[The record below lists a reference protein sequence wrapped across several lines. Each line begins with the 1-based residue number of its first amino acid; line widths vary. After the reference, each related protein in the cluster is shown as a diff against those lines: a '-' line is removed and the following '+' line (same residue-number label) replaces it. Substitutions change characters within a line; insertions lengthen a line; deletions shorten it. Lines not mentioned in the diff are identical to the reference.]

1 MPELPEVET
10 VRRGLEPHMEG
21 AKIEKVELRRAD
33 LRFPFENDFAK
44 SLEGHT
50 VISMGRRAKY
60 LQVDIDNGL
69 VLIMHLGMSGSFRVE
84 EGTAPNQT
92 GGQPGNFVLP
102 KGVHEK
108 HDHVIFH
115 LIESTGQPC
124 RVIYNDPRR
133 FGYMAL
139 IARSDLE
146 GHKWFKDM
154 GIEPVG
160 NVLDGAYL
168 AKKFENKKAPLKSV
182 LLDQKMIAGLGNIYV
197 CEALW
202 RSGLLPTRQAKTLA
216 RKNGKPTTMAERLS
230 GDIRDVISEAIEAG
244 GSSLKDHRQ
253 TDGSLGYFQHRF
265 AVYDREGEP
274 CTKPDCKGF
283 IERIV
288 QSGRSTFYCEKCQK

>member
-21 AKIEKVELRRAD
+21 AKFVRVELRRAD
-33 LRFPFENDFAK
+33 LRFPFSDDFITN
-44 SLEGHT
+44 LEGHIIT
-50 VISMGRRAKY
+50 SVGRRAKY
-60 LQVDIDNGL
+60 LQLDIDNGF

-84 EGTAPNQT
+84 EGSHES
-92 GGQPGNFVLP
+92 QPGNFALP

-115 LIESTGQPC
+115 LMDKSNQP
-124 RVIYNDPRR
+124 VKVLYNDPRR

-139 IARSDLE
+139 IARKDLE
-146 GHKWFKDM
+146 THKWFKDM

-160 NVLDGAYL
+160 NALDGAHL
-168 AKKFENKKAPLKSV
+168 AMKFANKKAPLKSA

-202 RSGLLPTRQAKTLA
+202 RAGLLPTRQAQTLA
-216 RKNGKPTTMAERLS
+216 RKNGKPTAMADRLS
-230 GDIRDVISEAIEAG
+230 GHIRDVINEAIEAG

-265 AVYDREGEP
+265 AVYDRENDP
-274 CTKPDCKGF
+274 CLKPECKGT
-283 IERIV
+283 IARIV
-288 QSGRSTFYCEKCQK
+288 QSGRSTFYCGKCQK

>member
-21 AKIEKVELRRAD
+21 AMIERVELRRKD
-33 LRFPFENDFAK
+33 LRFPFSDDFANN
-44 SLEGHT
+44 LEGHKIT
-50 VISMGRRAKY
+50 SMGRRAKY
-60 LQVDIDNGL
+60 LQVDVDSGL
-69 VLIMHLGMSGSFRVE
+69 VLVMHLGMSGSFRVE
-84 EGTAPNQT
+84 EDTASN
-92 GGQPGNFVLP
+92 QPGNFALP
-102 KGVHEK
+102 KGINER

-115 LIESTGQPC
+115 LTTVSKAPC

-133 FGYMAL
+133 FGYMSL
-139 IARSDLE
+139 IPRNDLE
-146 GHKWFKDM
+146 EHPWFKDM

-160 NVLDGAYL
+160 NALDGAYL
-168 AKKFENKKAPLKSV
+168 ATKFHNRQAPLKSV

-202 RSGLLPTRQAKTLA
+202 RSGLSPTRKAKTLA
-216 RKNGKPTTMAERLS
+216 RKSGKPTTMADRLS
-230 GDIRDVISEAIEAG
+230 GHIRDVIGEAIEAG

-274 CTKPDCKGF
+274 CLKTNCKGT

-288 QSGRSTFYCEKCQK
+288 QSGRSTFYCRKCQK

>member
-10 VRRGLEPHMEG
+10 VRRGLEPHMDG
-21 AKIEKVELRRAD
+21 AKLERVELRRAD
-33 LRFPFENDFAK
+33 LRFPFGENFIT
-44 SLEGHT
+44 SLEGQT
-50 VISMGRRAKY
+50 ITSVGRRAKY
-60 LQVDIDNGL
+60 LQLDIDNNL

-84 EGTAPNQT
+84 ASSVAA
-92 GGQPGNFVLP
+92 QPGNFTLP

-115 LIESTGQPC
+115 LREASGQPC

-139 IARSDLE
+139 IARSNLE
-146 GHKWFKDM
+146 DHKWFKDM
-154 GIEPVG
+154 GIEPIG
-160 NVLDGAYL
+160 NALDGAYL
-168 AKKFENKKAPLKSV
+168 ATKFQNKKAPLKSA

-202 RSGLLPTRQAKTLA
+202 RAGLAPTRQAKTLA
-216 RKNGKPTTMAERLS
+216 QKSGKPTAMADRLS
-230 GDIRDVISEAIEAG
+230 VHIRDVINEAIEAG

-265 AVYDREGEP
+265 AVYDREGED
-274 CTKPDCKGF
+274 CLKSDCKGE
-283 IERIV
+283 ISRMV
-288 QSGRSTFYCEKCQK
+288 QSGRSTFYCGACQK

>member
-21 AKIEKVELRRAD
+21 ALIKRVELRRED
-33 LRFPFENDFAK
+33 LRFPFEGGFAK
-44 SLEGHT
+44 NLEGHT

-84 EGTAPNQT
+84 EGAASK
-92 GGQPGNFVLP
+92 QPGNFALP

-115 LIESTGQPC
+115 LIDKSGQSC
-124 RVIYNDPRR
+124 RVVYNDPRR

-146 GHKWFKDM
+146 THPWFKDM
-154 GIEPVG
+154 GIEPLG
-160 NVLDGAYL
+160 NALDGAYL

-202 RSGLLPTRQAKTLA
+202 RSGLSPARQAQTLT
-216 RKNGKPTTMAERLS
+216 RKNGKSTTMAERLS
-230 GDIRDVISEAIEAG
+230 GHIRDVINEAIEAG

-265 AVYDREGEP
+265 AVYDRENEP
-274 CTKPDCKGF
+274 CLKPDCKGS
-283 IERIV
+283 IARIV
-288 QSGRSTFYCEKCQK
+288 QSGRSTFYCGKCQK

>member
-21 AKIEKVELRRAD
+21 ATIECVELRRKD
-33 LRFPFENDFAK
+33 LRFPFEDGFAENI
-44 SLEGHT
+44 EGHT

-69 VLIMHLGMSGSFRVE
+69 VLVMHLGMSGSFRVE
-84 EGTAPNQT
+84 EGTASNQT
-92 GGQPGNFVLP
+92 SGQPGNFALP

-108 HDHVIFH
+108 HDHVTFH
-115 LIESTGQPC
+115 LIEPSGQPC

-146 GHKWFKDM
+146 DHAWFKDM
-154 GIEPVG
+154 GIEPIG
-160 NVLDGAYL
+160 NALDGAYL
-168 AKKFENKKAPLKSV
+168 AKKFAQKKAPLKSV

-202 RSGLLPTRQAKTLA
+202 RSSLSPTRRAKTLA
-216 RKNGKPTTMAERLS
+216 RKNGKPTAMADRLARH
-230 GDIRDVISEAIEAG
+230 IRDVISEAIEAG

-265 AVYDREGEP
+265 AVYDREDET
-274 CTKPDCKGF
+274 CAKPDCKGL

-288 QSGRSTFYCEKCQK
+288 QSGRSTFYCGKCQK